1 MQNIMGIPKGKL
13 ISIGGSEDKGTGMD
27 PDFIQKEHHIFFEFG
42 ILKRILS
49 EMKGVDSVI
58 EVITTASQIPEE
70 VGENYVQSFG
80 KLGCNNVGLIHIK
93 NREDVLK
100 EEYIERI
107 RKADGVMFTGGNQL
121 RLSVI
126 FGGTD
131 ILELITE
138 RYQNEDF
145 LIAGTSAGAM
155 AMSNTMIYH
164 GSSTHALLKGE
175 VKITTG
181 LAFIKDVIIDSHFVT
196 RGRFGR
202 LSQAVASNPGCTGIG
217 LGEDTAVVIRD
228 GNKMEAIGSG
238 LILIFDGHSIRH
250 SNIADLRDGAPISI
264 ENMVVHVMAKGNF
277 YYLKERKFYA
287 GIKETEVK

>member
-1 MQNIMGIPKGKL
+1 MGIPKGKL
-13 ISIGGSEDKGTGMD
+13 ISIGGSEDKGTGID

>member
-1 MQNIMGIPKGKL
+1 MGIPKGKL

-238 LILIFDGHSIRH
+238 LILIFDGHNIRH